1 MNKAFVPE
9 VQKFAEIS
17 VVDGVSN
24 FAPKTITENYLID
37 RLLFYNSDRP
47 ACLGAKQQLHLVILF
62 EMSILM
68 FYSFRLFWGNVY
80 NDEMRT
86 FRKVNSCIIHT

>member
-24 FAPKTITENYLID
+24 FPPKIITEETN
-37 RLLFYNSDRP
+37 
-47 ACLGAKQQLHLVILF
+47 C
-62 EMSILM
+62 
-68 FYSFRLFWGNVY
+68 
-80 NDEMRT
+80 
-86 FRKVNSCIIHT
+86 